1 MGSTLVQ
8 LLPLIIG
15 SAVVPM
21 QIILIILMLT
31 SEQQAAAK
39 AIGFVLGMTL
49 VRLGQGIVFGLIF
62 TGGAEASGDASEGSG
77 WIVSTLLLVLG
88 LLLLINA
95 FKTWRGE
102 PDPDAPPPKW
112 LTMAD
117 DMSPLTAFAMGAGLI
132 LIAAK
137 LWVFTLGAIGTIG
150 DAQLGQ
156 PASTITYLLYILL
169 AESLL
174 LIPIAIR
181 LIFPDQSTALL
192 GATSD
197 WLEKYNRVIVMTASL
212 IFGALFFYNGVSGF
226 LS

>member
-49 VRLGQGIVFGLIF
+49 VRLGQGILFGLIF
-62 TGGAEASGDASEGSG
+62 TGGADASGTTANEGSS
-77 WIVSTLLLVLG
+77 WVVSTLLLVLG
-88 LLLLINA
+88 LLLLITA

-117 DMSPLTAFAMGAGLI
+117 EHVAAHGLCHGGRAAPDRRQALGLHAGRDQYHRRCPTRPAHEQYHLPALRLAGA
-132 LIAAK
+132 IAA
-137 LWVFTLGAIGTIG
+137 AHP
-150 DAQLGQ
+150 DRDSA
-156 PASTITYLLYILL
+156 
-169 AESLL
+169 
-174 LIPIAIR
+174 
-181 LIFPDQSTALL
+181 IFPEKSTAWLRPQ
-192 GATSD
+192 ATGWRS
-197 WLEKYNRVIVMTASL
+197 ITA
-212 IFGALFFYNGVSGF
+212 
-226 LS
+226 